1 MEDQAEIY
9 ANIVKIIRDRS
20 AMGRLLTAEEILTEL
35 EGQGI
40 LESEGIEQKT
50 YRETQLRSVLQENR
64 DLRKISGPDG
74 IAYYYSVQNLSETY
88 AEILVWK
95 LENPLRL
102 IAEVVRK
109 NSRLYPRPV
118 SMDSFRE
125 PPFGLTGEEMAECL
139 TIMEKQ
145 REYQDIAQTVTS
157 IGTLFLYSTEHLDPD
172 HAFTLAEWLDVGQ
185 VNNP

>member
-1 MEDQAEIY
+1 MEHQAEIC
-9 ANIVKIIRDRS
+9 ANILRIIRDTS
-20 AMGRLLTAEEILTEL
+20 AVGRLPTADEILTEL

-40 LESEGIEQKT
+40 LESEDRGQNTYLETLLKT
-50 YRETQLRSVLQENR
+50 VRQENQDVR
-64 DLRKISGPDG
+64 EISGRDG
-74 IAYYYSVQNLSETY
+74 ITYYYSVQSLSETY

-109 NSRLYPRPV
+109 NSQLYPRPV
-118 SMDSFRE
+118 AMDSFRE
-125 PPFGLTGEEMAECL
+125 SPFELTPEEMEEYL
-139 TIMEKQ
+139 TIMGEQ
-145 REYQDIAQTVTS
+145 REFQDITRTITS
-157 IGTLFLYSTEHLDPD
+157 IGTSFLYSTLHLDSD